1 MSNYENNIAAHA
13 AMEHIEIDENLLYT
27 KVIAIMI
34 VKW

>member
-1 MSNYENNIAAHA
+1 MSNYEDNIATHA

>member
-1 MSNYENNIAAHA
+1 MSNYGDNIAAHA

-27 KVIAIMI
+27 QIIAIMI